1 MNILWKDWCWSWNS
15 NTWPPHVK
23 NWLTWKDPDPGKDWR
38 REEKGTIEDEMV
50 GWHHWL
56 NGHEFKYTQG
66 VGNDREAWCSAVQL
80 FFFLKQHILKTSWWY
95 GKSIGVGMWKSRFQ
109 MWSVIF
115 IHKWL
120 LWAPSFFH
128 FFTGVDD
135 KNCPPYL
142 PGLFGG

>member
-1 MNILWKDWCWSWNS
+1 MWKFEFHIIFVCHEILFFWFFLAITKCFKKFLASCWCRKWWQADFDLRVQFAEPWPKLLTPGGCVIHKRWS
-15 NTWPPHVK
+15 
-23 NWLTWKDPDPGKDWR
+23 
-38 REEKGTIEDEMV
+38 
-50 GWHHWL
+50 
-56 NGHEFKYTQG
+56 Y
-66 VGNDREAWCSAVQL
+66 
-80 FFFLKQHILKTSWWY
+80 FFFLKQHILKTSSWY

-109 MWSVIF
+109 LWSVIF